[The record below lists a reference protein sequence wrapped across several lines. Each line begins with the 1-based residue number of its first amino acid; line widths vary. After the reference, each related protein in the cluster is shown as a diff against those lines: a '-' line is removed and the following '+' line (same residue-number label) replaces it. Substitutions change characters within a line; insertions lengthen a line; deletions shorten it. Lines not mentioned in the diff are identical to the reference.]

1 MERVDASRIDR
12 VKKKRSRKWIFRVLI
27 IICIGVMGVGG
38 YFASQIWGAFAQGH
52 DSNSKISGLRDEE
65 VKIKEEPFT
74 IMLLGVD
81 QLSTEEEKESWRPD
95 VIMIAAI
102 NPKTNS
108 MKLVSIPRDTLVH
121 IANTKGK
128 DKINSAASYGR
139 LKNVDGVENTR
150 QTVEEFLNIP
160 IDYYAKINFQGFIDV
175 VDALG
180 GVDVN
185 NKFYFSTQSHTGDPL
200 RYSPGPLHL
209 DGEKALAY
217 VRMRKK
223 DINGDMGRNERQRDV
238 VNKLIDQMISFEGFT
253 KFNDVAT
260 AVGEN
265 LSYSFKPTDIP
276 SLQKTYSNIPKQNTE
291 SIELKTYSDK
301 QNGIFYEICSQEE
314 RIRVSDLLQKH
325 LEYTP
330 KEPMK
335 LNDY

>member
-1 MERVDASRIDR
+1 MEHSRVHR
-12 VKKKRSRKWIFRVLI
+12 VKKKQNRRWIFRIII
-27 IICIGVMGVGG
+27 IICIGFMAIGG
-38 YFASQIWGAFAQGH
+38 YFASQILGAFTQGH
-52 DSNSKISGLRDEE
+52 DSNSKKSGLRDEE

-81 QLSTEEEKESWRPD
+81 QLSTAEEEKDWRPD

-102 NPKTNS
+102 NPNTNS

-128 DKINSAASYGR
+128 DKINHAANNVR
-139 LKNVDGVENTR
+139 HKNIDGVENTR

-291 SIELKTYSDK
+291 SIELKTHTDK
-301 QNGIFYEICSQEE
+301 RNGTFYEICTKEE
-314 RIRVSDLLQKH
+314 RIRVSDLLQQH
-325 LEYTP
+325 LEYVP

-335 LNDY
+335 SSDAHP

>member
-12 VKKKRSRKWIFRVLI
+12 VKKKRNRKWIFRVFM

-38 YFASQIWGAFAQGH
+38 YFISQIWGAFAQGH
-52 DSNSKISGLRDEE
+52 DSNSKLSGLREQE
-65 VKIKEEPFT
+65 VKIKDEPFT

-81 QLSTEEEKESWRPD
+81 QLSTEKEEEGWRPD
-95 VIMIAAI
+95 VIMIVAI

-108 MKLVSIPRDTLVH
+108 MKLVSIPRDTYVH

-128 DKINSAASYGR
+128 DRINSAAAYAR
-139 LKNVDGVENTR
+139 LKNIDGVENTR

-180 GVDVN
+180 GVEVN
-185 NKFYFSTQSHTGDPL
+185 NKFYFSTQSHTGEPL
-200 RYSPGPLHL
+200 RYSAGTLHL

-223 DINGDMGRNERQRDV
+223 DKRGDMGRNERQRDV
-238 VNKLIDQMISFEGFT
+238 VNKLVDQMISFEGFT

-265 LSYSFKPTDIP
+265 LSYSFKPSDIP
-276 SLQKTYSNIPKQNTE
+276 SLQKTYSNIPKENTE
-291 SIELKTYSDK
+291 TIELKTHTEK
-301 QNGIFYEICSQEE
+301 LNGKFLEICTNEE
-314 RIRVSDLLQKH
+314 RIRVSDLLQSH

-335 LNDY
+335 FNY